1 MLVCNFPFHKLRVVP
16 KIPGHGSE
24 FSVSLKKKKVFNE
37 FYKCI
42 KIEKSESQWLK
53 KQNKQNNSVRAPWKF
68 PKIQA
73 PRSLSS
79 CTSHA
84 ESMCKGNHNIY
95 ICLKISI
102 HIKGNA
108 KVIL

>member
-68 PKIQA
+68 PKIQHLVRFPVVHHMPNPCA
-73 PRSLSS
+73 KEITIF
-79 CTSHA
+79 TS
-84 ESMCKGNHNIY
+84 
-95 ICLKISI
+95 
-102 HIKGNA
+102 
-108 KVIL
+108 V